1 MKRLRPVLENLLHHY
16 GLWQGYQQN
25 MVVESWPEIVGSS
38 LAEVTK
44 ADKINEGVLRV
55 KVKDSVWAYHLSML
69 KPRLIKKLNDY
80 AGSKIVKD
88 IFFQIDDLDRE
99 EN

>member
-1 MKRLRPVLENLLHHY
+1 MKRLGPVLENLLHHY
-16 GLWQGYQQN
+16 GLWQGYRQN
-25 MVVESWPEIVGSS
+25 MVVESWSKIVGSS

-44 ADKINEGVLRV
+44 ADKIAEGVLRV

-80 AGSKIVKD
+80 AGSRVVKD